1 MQCIILAAGKGT
13 RMRPLTLERPKP
25 LIEVGGRPL
34 LTHIIDVLPSEVDS
48 LVLVVEYLKE
58 QIEEYVGA
66 EYQGM
71 PVTYVE
77 QSAQKGTGGALRTAQ
92 PVLHDRFMV
101 MLADDLH
108 GKQALKEMAAAPL
121 AILGAVSAE
130 PEHYGVLTIS
140 PEHTLVDI
148 EEKPQHPKSNLIN
161 TGAMVLDHRVFTYN
175 TPAVEGEVR
184 LTDMV
189 TALAKDVPVTVV
201 AQPLWCPVG
210 RLEDIPVGEQF
221 LREQH

>member
-1 MQCIILAAGKGT
+1 
-13 RMRPLTLERPKP
+13 MRPLTLERPKP
-25 LIEVGGRPL
+25 LIEVAGRPL
-34 LTHIIDVLPSEVDS
+34 LTHIIDALPHEVDS

-58 QIEEYVGA
+58 QIEDYFGT

-92 PVLHDRFMV
+92 SVLHDRFMV

-108 GKQALKEMAAAPL
+108 GKPALAELAQAPL
-121 AILGAVSAE
+121 AILGAVSRE
-130 PEHYGVLTIS
+130 PEQYGVLTIS
-140 PEHTLVDI
+140 SQNTLIDI
-148 EEKPQHPKSNLIN
+148 EEKPIHPKSNLIN
-161 TGAMVLDHRVFTYN
+161 TGAMVLDQRVFAYEA
-175 TPAVEGEVR
+175 PEIDGEIR

-189 TALAKDVPVTVV
+189 TGLAKDAPITVV

-210 RLEDIPVGEQF
+210 RLEDIPTGVAF
-221 LREQH
+221 LQQYT